1 MQFTVM
7 RPAERH
13 RKFIADLLSEPALL
27 RKAQMVRV
35 AGLSAADEAGL
46 PGHKAQCCLS
56 RRVWVGKAPECR
68 CSIWFVGRGSIEV
81 YTEMNIICLRG

>member
-27 RKAQMVRV
+27 RKTQMVRV

-46 PGHKAQCCLS
+46 PGHKAQVLPVS
-56 RRVWVGKAPECR
+56 KPLGLRQGQEA
-68 CSIWFVGRGSIEV
+68 FVDAGASLLVRGWRIR
-81 YTEMNIICLRG
+81 IGW